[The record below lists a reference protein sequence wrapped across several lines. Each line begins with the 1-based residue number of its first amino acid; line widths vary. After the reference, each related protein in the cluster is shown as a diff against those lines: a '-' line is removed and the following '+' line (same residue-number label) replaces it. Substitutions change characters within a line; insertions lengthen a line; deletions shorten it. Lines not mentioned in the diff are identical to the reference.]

1 MTGSLSS
8 NTNKCSFTCP
18 VTGQSEQVAICA
30 FKRNRVYRGKSSGTS
45 VCTCAIHAGKC
56 VITRVMQ
63 SPEEKLQ
70 QHFTST
76 TEKSVKVPDEL
87 AKTVAAIIVPTE
99 LLNRFVDIDEH
110 DMERLTSVT
119 PREGKKGKK

>member
-1 MTGSLSS
+1 MHLRHTRRKMRDYAS
-8 NTNKCSFTCP
+8 N
-18 VTGQSEQVAICA
+18 AI
-30 FKRNRVYRGKSSGTS
+30 
-45 VCTCAIHAGKC
+45 
-56 VITRVMQ
+56 
-63 SPEEKLQ
+63 PEEKLQ